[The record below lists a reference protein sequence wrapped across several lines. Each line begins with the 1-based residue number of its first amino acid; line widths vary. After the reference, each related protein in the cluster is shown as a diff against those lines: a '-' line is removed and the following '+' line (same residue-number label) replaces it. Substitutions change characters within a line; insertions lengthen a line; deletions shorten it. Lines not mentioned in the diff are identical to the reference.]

1 MGKVIILENLAY
13 SRYRLKELLI
23 ENDIEVIEAY
33 NSFDF
38 FNRLYENRN
47 SIDLIILELNLYG
60 EDGLQVMRK
69 VKERNI
75 DIPIMVVTSENKR
88 KSFVESV
95 RSGAADYI
103 LKPYDNNMLVDR
115 ITKCIKNGGKWGG
128 GEETILIDF
137 RDYLEEEIKKA
148 KEESYEI
155 SILIMSFT
163 KSKEEEKVRVNE
175 EYLILN
181 DLFYRNMEK
190 LFNKP
195 ELFTKLGFTT
205 FIAILPRYSKGKGK
219 VIKEKVNKTY
229 EELKLGDIR
238 LKDYYVEQALVA
250 YPEDGDKGEELIS
263 KGEELLKEIL
273 KEKQF
278 NTV

>member
-23 ENDIEVIEAY
+23 ENDIGVIEAY

-47 SIDLIILELNLYG
+47 SIDLIILEVNLYG
-60 EDGLQVMRK
+60 EDGFQVMKK

-115 ITKCIKNGGKWGG
+115 ITKCIRNGGKCGG
-128 GEETILIDF
+128 REETILIDF

-148 KEESYEI
+148 KEENYEI
-155 SILIMSFT
+155 SILIMSFI

-195 ELFTKLGFTT
+195 ELFTKLGFAT
-205 FIAILPRYSKGKGK
+205 FIVILPRYSKEEGK

-238 LKDYYVEQALVA
+238 LKDYYVEQTLVT
-250 YPEDGDKGEELIS
+250 YPEDGDKGEELIN
-263 KGEELLKEIL
+263 KGEELLKEKL
-273 KEKQF
+273 EEK
-278 NTV
+278 V